1 MSSTSPVAG
10 RKAHSALYRLLH
22 KSFSFPV
29 MLAGLL
35 AVLAVI
41 TVRARFDDSDMWWH
55 LKMGEII
62 WTTHTIPL
70 ADIFSY
76 TTNHQS
82 SIPQEWLAQVAIYG
96 AWKWAGF
103 SGMMLWLCVLTA
115 AVIIA
120 GYGFCSLYSGNAK
133 VAFIGAMI
141 IWLFATVGFAV
152 RPQMIGYLL
161 LIAEL
166 VLIHLG
172 RTRDPRWF
180 FSLPILFALWINC
193 HASFML
199 GIILTAVILFTSLF
213 SFQAGCLTAQ
223 RWNPRVRL
231 MMAFSL
237 LLSLPALFLNPVG
250 IRMILYPI
258 DTILHQ
264 PVGLGNVEEWAPLNM
279 TEERGVALLAL
290 LLCIFL
296 LVAIRRSELFFD
308 ELLLLAIGTWMAVSH
323 LRMLFLFGI
332 LAAPTLSRLLS
343 TSWEGYDAETDRIWP
358 NAVMIG
364 VSLLAIFLAF
374 PNSRNLEEQIEN
386 QSPKKAVD
394 FIKANHLSGPM
405 LNDYGFGGYLIWAA
419 PEHPVFVDGRGD
431 VFEWTGVL
439 TEFGKWATLQSD
451 PNELLQKYNVSFCLL
466 ARQAPM
472 AHVLPL
478 LQGWKM
484 VYSDD
489 NSVIFVRA
497 TAGQ

>member
-1 MSSTSPVAG
+1 
-10 RKAHSALYRLLH
+10 
-22 KSFSFPV
+22 

-35 AVLAVI
+35 AVLAVL
-41 TVRARFDDSDMWWH
+41 TVRARFGDSDMWWH

-70 ADIFSY
+70 ADVFSY

-82 SIPQEWLAQVAIYG
+82 SIPQEWLSQVAIYA

-103 SGMMLWLCVLTA
+103 SGLMFWVSFLTA
-115 AVIIA
+115 AVLIA
-120 GYGFCSLYSGNAK
+120 GYGFCSLYSRNAK

-141 IWLFATVGFAV
+141 IWLFATVGFSV

-166 VLIHLG
+166 VFIHLG

-199 GIILTAVILFTSLF
+199 GIILATVILFTSLF

-223 RWNPRVRL
+223 RWNPRARR

-237 LLSLPALFLNPVG
+237 LLSLAALFVNPVG
-250 IRMILYPI
+250 IRLILYPFNAMLN
-258 DTILHQ
+258 LHLNLSSVQ
-264 PVGLGNVEEWAPLNM
+264 EWAPLNM

-323 LRMLFLFGI
+323 LRMCFLFGI
-332 LAAPTLSRLLS
+332 LAAPILSRMLS

-364 VSLLAIFLAF
+364 FSLLAIFLAF
-374 PNSRNLEEQIEN
+374 PDSRNLQEQVDN
-386 QSPKKAVD
+386 QCPKKAVD

-439 TEFGKWATLQSD
+439 SEFGKWATLQSD
-451 PNELLQKYNVSFCLL
+451 PNVLLQKYNISFCLL
-466 ARQAPM
+466 TRQSPM
-472 AHVLPL
+472 VHVLPYL
-478 LQGWKM
+478 HGWKM
-484 VYSDD
+484 VYSDN

-497 TAGQ
+497 ATEQ